1 MKLEDLKMFKL
12 GQIFITQGIKEIIKE
27 EPILE
32 VTLEVLLESY
42 QRGDWGIICDEDKRA
57 NNKALIG
64 DSRILAA
71 YMLGNKKIWVIT
83 EWDRSLTTI
92 LLPEEY

>member
-1 MKLEDLKMFKL
+1 MLFKL
-12 GQIFITQGIKEIIKE
+12 GQIVITQGIKAIIDK

-32 VTLEVLLESY
+32 VTLEVLLEGY
-42 QRGDWGIICDEDKRA
+42 QQGDWGIVCDQDKIA
-57 NNKALIG
+57 NDKALIS
-64 DSRILAA
+64 DTRILAA